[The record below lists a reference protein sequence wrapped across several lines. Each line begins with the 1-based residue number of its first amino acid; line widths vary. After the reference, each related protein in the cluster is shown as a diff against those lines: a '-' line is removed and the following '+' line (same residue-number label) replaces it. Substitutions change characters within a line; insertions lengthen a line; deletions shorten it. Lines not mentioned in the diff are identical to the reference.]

1 VSVNKEELPE
11 LEKPFARPI
20 SPFTIAM
27 IIDGTVYQVFHLDGQ
42 QAAQYLSNPEFI
54 QINYGDAEVGW
65 EYNDGKFS
73 FPENAENY
81 LRGM

>member
-1 VSVNKEELPE
+1 MSVNKEEIPE

-20 SPFTIAM
+20 SPFTVAM
-27 IIDGTVYQVFHLDGQ
+27 VIDGTVYQIFNLDGQ
-42 QAAQYLSNPEFI
+42 QAAQYLSDPKFI
-54 QINYGDAEVGW
+54 QISYGDAEVGW
-65 EYNDGKFS
+65 EYNNGKFS